1 MAHHV
6 VDGVRVATLR
16 GEIDYEEKDALREVL
31 LPEDATVPL
40 RIVVDMSGVT
50 FLDSNGINVFI
61 MAHQQISEAQGR
73 LRIAAP
79 TKPVRRI
86 LSLIGVDTVIN
97 CYSTLEQAPTA

>member
-1 MAHHV
+1 M

-16 GEIDYEEKDALREVL
+16 GEISYEEKDALREVL
-31 LPEDATVPL
+31 LPEDATVPP

-61 MAHQQISEAQGR
+61 MAHQQISEAQDW

-86 LSLIGVDTVIN
+86 LSLIGVDTVID